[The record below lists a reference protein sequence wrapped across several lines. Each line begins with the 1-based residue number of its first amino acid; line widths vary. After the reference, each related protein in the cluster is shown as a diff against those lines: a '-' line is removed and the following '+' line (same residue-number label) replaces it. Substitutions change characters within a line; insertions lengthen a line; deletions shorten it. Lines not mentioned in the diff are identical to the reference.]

1 MYKVFGSPVLT
12 IIKNSEN
19 RIELN
24 AMSSKESAIKK
35 LTLSIKDISFTK
47 DFSHDEKT
55 NRYSIDISSE
65 ESSTLKAGSYYYD
78 LDVFY
83 EDESSEVESY
93 SAKIVIQ

>member
-12 IIKNSEN
+12 IIRNSEN

-24 AMSSKESAIKK
+24 AMSSKESPIKK
-35 LTLSIKDISFTK
+35 LTLSIKDISFSK
-47 DFSHDEKT
+47 DFTFDEKT
-55 NRYSIDISSE
+55 NRYSLSVDSE
-65 ESSTLKAGSYYYD
+65 ESLTLKAGNYYYD